1 MRWKLDALI
10 ETRFE
15 GPDDEVRA
23 RKVVQAE
30 LWRLIE
36 ALEETLGNALGTSV
50 TVLACEPAPAD
61 EDGG

>member
-23 RKVVQAE
+23 RKLVQAE

-36 ALEETLGNALGTSV
+36 AMEAALGNQLGSSV
-50 TVLACEPAPAD
+50 TVLACEAVPDDGDPA
-61 EDGG
+61 